1 MSSDDRG
8 ISDYGLTYISPRK
21 NSGNPIYIITI
32 KHLPIEKRASIL
44 TSIIY
49 LLESTC
55 FSVMKGDLVL
65 EFNRNS
71 FARRSIWSSINGS
84 RKIRQKDVRNS
95 LTLWFY
101 RWHFRISLMDRY
113 PIHIDEQGTR
123 LVLSLNNYDFR
134 SNGTSGEWIPI
145 KLKD

>member
-1 MSSDDRG
+1 MERLASEFRLNLRTKSPF
-8 ISDYGLTYISPRK
+8 ITTYISPRK

-65 EFNRNS
+65 KFNRNS
-71 FARRSIWSSINGS
+71 LASRSIW
-84 RKIRQKDVRNS
+84 
-95 LTLWFY
+95 T
-101 RWHFRISLMDRY
+101 
-113 PIHIDEQGTR
+113 
-123 LVLSLNNYDFR
+123 
-134 SNGTSGEWIPI
+134 WIPYDKTSESDYFFFLHQKQNI
-145 KLKD
+145 FFSNIGNQNIFLEKNITLPPLQVKWSFPL